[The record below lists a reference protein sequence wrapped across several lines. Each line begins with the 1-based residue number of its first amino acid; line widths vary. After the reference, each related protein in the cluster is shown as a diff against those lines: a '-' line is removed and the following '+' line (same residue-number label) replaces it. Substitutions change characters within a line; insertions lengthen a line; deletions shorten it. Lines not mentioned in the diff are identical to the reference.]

1 MLTINNL
8 QKKLGGR
15 MILKSVSARL
25 DAQVVGL
32 LGANGA
38 GKTTLI
44 RCLTGIYDLDGG
56 SIAYEGKDINKS
68 SDYRP
73 HLGYLPQAFGMFRE
87 LTVWEMMDYFCALKK
102 VPKAQREAMIRAC
115 LQKVNLEDRIKSRVS
130 SLSGGMTRR
139 VGIAQALLGNPKV
152 IILDEPTSGLDP
164 QERVRFKS
172 MVTRM
177 RGQGLLVLLSTHIVD
192 DVEEVCDQVMV
203 MHEGEI
209 LFMGDCEALIEKARD
224 KVYLVP
230 TAMLL
235 KMAGDDFYETQAIK
249 NGSRVIF
256 KEHQTRFEPLE
267 PTLEDGY
274 MAVMKGLA

>member
-15 MILKSVSARL
+15 MILKSVNARL

-38 GKTTLI
+38 GKTTMI

-56 SIAYEGKDINKS
+56 SISYEGKDINKNS
-68 SDYRP
+68 GYRP
-73 HLGYLPQAFGMFRE
+73 YLGYLPQAFGMFRE
-87 LTVWEMMDYFCALKK
+87 LTVWEMMDYLRTKKK
-102 VPKAQREAMIRAC
+102 VPKDKREAMIRDC

-130 SLSGGMTRR
+130 SLSGGMIRR
-139 VGIAQALLGNPKV
+139 VGIAQALLGSPKV

-164 QERVRFKS
+164 QERARFKGL
-172 MVTRM
+172 VTRM
-177 RGQGLLVLLSTHIVD
+177 RGMGVLVLLSTHIVD
-192 DVEEVCDQVMV
+192 DVEEVCDEVMV
-203 MHEGEI
+203 MHDGEI
-209 LFMGDCEALIEKARD
+209 LFMGDCDALIEKARD

-230 TAMLL
+230 MAMVPKLS
-235 KMAGDDFYETQAIK
+235 GEGFYESQVIK

-256 KEHQTRFEPLE
+256 KEHQTRYESLE